1 MASDRVAVPS
11 RTESPGWVEVV
22 LRVLGT
28 GLLGLWWSRPSAMRY
43 RRRRRSE
50 CAGCAHRYHRV
61 MRVLIVLVWLQ
72 MVGIVAL
79 LAYGAR
85 PPTCQPPSLS
95 SYNGATRYVTPTH
108 DWVIPVR
115 QVITAGNSG
124 LALAY
129 GKALG
134 GQFCDYVP
142 NGTLL
147 GRMKD
152 GFARGGTTYGHTYL
166 TSLEPQ
172 LVYSD
177 MAPVMRHESRH
188 TDQWALFTLLGGP
201 VAFPLAY
208 GVDDVFAPGPYNNFE
223 RDAGLADGGY
233 VLPDTPSPT
242 TTRLIVA
249 GALFAIFFFE
259 RHRVRRQVRLAKLL
273 VHRLRIAEPPWWY
286 AHTEP
291 VTPGP
296 AIGVVRRVSPAV
308 ADAMTEH
315 RRLQQLGCPDCGA
328 IGY

>member
-1 MASDRVAVPS
+1 VASDRVAVPL

-43 RRRRRSE
+43 RRLRRGE
-50 CAGCAHRYHRV
+50 CAGCQHRYHRV
-61 MRVLIVLVWLQ
+61 IRLLIVLVWLQ
-72 MVGIVAL
+72 IAGIVTL
-79 LAYGAR
+79 LAYTVGA
-85 PPTCQPPSLS
+85 PTCQSPTLS
-95 SYNGATRYVTPTH
+95 SFNGATRYVTPAR

-124 LALAY
+124 LAVAY
-129 GKALG
+129 GKSLG
-134 GQFCDYVP
+134 AQICDYVP

-147 GRMKD
+147 GRMSD
-152 GFARGGTTYGHTYL
+152 GYARGGTTYGHTYL

-172 LVYSD
+172 RVYSE

-208 GVDDVFAPGPYNNFE
+208 GVDDFFEPGPFNNFE

-242 TTRLIVA
+242 TTRLILA
-249 GALFAIFFFE
+249 AAIAALVIFE
-259 RHRVRRQVRLAKLL
+259 RHRVRRQLRLAKLL
-273 VHRLRIAEPPWWY
+273 VQRLRAAEPPWWY
-286 AHTEP
+286 AHTKP
-291 VTPGP
+291 VAPGP
-296 AIGVVRRVSPAV
+296 AIGAVRRVSPAA
-308 ADAMTEH
+308 ADAMADH
-315 RRLQQLGCPDCGA
+315 QRLQQLGCPDCGA
-328 IGY
+328 FGY

>member
-1 MASDRVAVPS
+1 VASDRVAVPS

-28 GLLGLWWSRPSAMRY
+28 GLLGLWWSRPAAMRY
-43 RRRRRSE
+43 RRMRRSE
-50 CAGCAHRYHRV
+50 CTGCQNRYHRV
-61 MRVLIVLVWLQ
+61 MRVLIILVWLQ
-72 MVGIVAL
+72 TLGVVAL
-79 LAYGAR
+79 LANGVR

-95 SYNGATRYVTPTH
+95 SFNGATHYVTPTR

-124 LALAY
+124 LAVAY
-129 GKALG
+129 AKSLG
-134 GQFCDYVP
+134 AQICDYVP

-147 GRMKD
+147 GRMND

-166 TSLEPQ
+166 TSRQPERTF
-172 LVYSD
+172 SE

-188 TDQWALFTLLGGP
+188 TDQWALFSLLGGP
-201 VAFPLAY
+201 IAFPIAY

-249 GALFAIFFFE
+249 GAIAAVFIFE
-259 RHRVRRQVRLAKLL
+259 RHRVRRQIRLLMLLARRVRA
-273 VHRLRIAEPPWWY
+273 AEQPWWY
-286 AHTEP
+286 GHTKP
-291 VTPGP
+291 VAPGP
-296 AIGVVRRVSPAV
+296 AADAVRRLSPAA
-308 ADAMTEH
+308 ADAMADH

-328 IGY
+328 MGY